1 MGTEGQD
8 ERAAHPGPPA
18 SLSSFCSCCLHASSA
33 AQCVAFL
40 MKLLL
45 IELQGNK
52 LAREG
57 PAHQPQRRGARPGEP
72 LRFGFRGMKRVGVGS
87 T

>member
-40 MKLLL
+40 MKL
-45 IELQGNK
+45 
-52 LAREG
+52 
-57 PAHQPQRRGARPGEP
+57 
-72 LRFGFRGMKRVGVGS
+72 F
-87 T
+87 